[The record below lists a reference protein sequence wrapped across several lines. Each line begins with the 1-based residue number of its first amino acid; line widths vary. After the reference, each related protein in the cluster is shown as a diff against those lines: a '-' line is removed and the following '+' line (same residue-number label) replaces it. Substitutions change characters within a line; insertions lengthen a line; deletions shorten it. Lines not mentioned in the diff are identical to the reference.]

1 MKARSATKVTSAD
14 GARQRVHA
22 LTTVPGGRESDSV
35 GIGHPVVG
43 APSASLWGRRRV
55 LLLNATYEPLTA
67 VSLRRAIVLVL
78 RERADVVHAD
88 DAGLVVHSADLSV
101 PVPSVI
107 RLRSFVKVPYRAVI
121 PMTRAALMHR
131 DRFRCGYCAGKATT
145 IDHVVPRSRGGAH
158 SWENCVACCASCN
171 HRKADR
177 LLSELGWKLRVVP
190 SAPKGRHW
198 RLLATIKDIDPVW
211 TQYIDAGAA

>member
-1 MKARSATKVTSAD
+1 MTGRNAKAASLD
-14 GARQRVHA
+14 GAQQRVPA
-22 LTTVPGGRESDSV
+22 LFTLPGGRAQEALSA
-35 GIGHPVVG
+35 PV
-43 APSASLWGRRRV
+43 PRSASLWGRRRV

-67 VSLRRAIVLVL
+67 ISLRRAIVLVL

-88 DAGLVVHSADLSV
+88 DAGLAVHSADIAV

-107 RLRSFVKVPYRAVI
+107 RLRSYVKVPYRAVI

-131 DRFRCGYCAGKATT
+131 DRFRCGYCAAKATT
-145 IDHVVPRSRGGAH
+145 IDHIVPRSRGGAH

-171 HRKADR
+171 HRKADH
-177 LLSELGWKLRVVP
+177 LLSELGWALRVTP
-190 SAPKGRHW
+190 GAPKGRHW
-198 RLLATIKDIDPVW
+198 RLLATVKEIDPAW